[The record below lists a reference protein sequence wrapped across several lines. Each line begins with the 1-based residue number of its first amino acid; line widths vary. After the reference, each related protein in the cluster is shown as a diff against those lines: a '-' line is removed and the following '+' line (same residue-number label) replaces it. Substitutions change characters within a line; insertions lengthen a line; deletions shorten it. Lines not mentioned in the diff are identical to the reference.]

1 MWWLIG
7 FLVVVIAIWLLVVS
21 KTFRIVAIAVIV
33 FVVGGVYA
41 WSEYQERQT
50 RIAQSLIKH
59 EEIEIRDLSLSK
71 GQFSS
76 YRLSGSLK
84 NLNPSYTLSSMR
96 LNLTFYDCPTE
107 GGDKSEDWVDCE
119 IIGEQP
125 VSLFLTVPP
134 GQVRGFGTSVYVSN
148 LPKMKGR
155 FTWGYFIE
163 STRADKK

>member
-41 WSEYQERQT
+41 WLKYQERQN

-71 GQFSS
+71 EQFSG

-84 NLNPSYTLSSMR
+84 NLNPSYTLNSMR

-107 GGDKSEDWVDCE
+107 GGAKSEDWVECE
-119 IIGEQP
+119 IIGEEQAF
-125 VSLFLTVPP
+125 VSLTVPP
-134 GQVRGFGTSVYVSN
+134 GQVRGFGRSVYVSN
-148 LPKMKGR
+148 LPKIKGR
-155 FTWGYFIE
+155 FTWAYSIE